1 MQTLRVAL
9 SCLTILPLGVTGARS
24 EAHCGRSLRWFPLV
38 GLLIGVILVGAGTL
52 AAPLAPPATVAAWII
67 AAWVL
72 VTGGLHLDGFA
83 DVCDGLYGGT
93 TPAQRLRIMKDPHIG
108 AAAVVGLIILLL
120 LKWTLVSGL
129 PGAVLSRG
137 LCLSPCLGRYAMA
150 LLAATSPYAGTST
163 GLAAP
168 FVRGASPHDALIATG
183 IALAASWLLLERNGL
198 VIAVMVVAGTLVCRA
213 VFRRALG
220 GVTGD
225 VLGAVGE
232 MMEVVVLGAVAML
245 VGAR

>member
-1 MQTLRVAL
+1 MQGLRVAL
-9 SCLTILPLGVTGARS
+9 SCLTILPVGVKGARS
-24 EAHCGRSLRWFPLV
+24 EKSCGRSLRWFPIV

-52 AAPLAPPATVAAWII
+52 AAPLVPPATVAAWII
-67 AAWVL
+67 AVWVL

-83 DVCDGLYGGT
+83 DVCDGLYGGRS
-93 TPAQRLRIMKDPHIG
+93 PAQRLRIMKDPHIG
-108 AAAVVGLIILLL
+108 AVAVVGLFILLL

-129 PGAVLSRG
+129 PGAAISRA
-137 LCLSPCLGRYAMA
+137 LCLSPCLGRAAMV
-150 LLAATSPYAGTST
+150 LLASTLPYAGAST

-168 FVRGASPHDALIATG
+168 FVRGASPKDALIATG
-183 IALAASWLLLERNGL
+183 IALTASWLLLEWNGVMVGTM
-198 VIAVMVVAGTLVCRA
+198 VIASALLCRG
-213 VFRRALG
+213 VFQRALG

-232 MMEVVVLGAVAML
+232 VTEVLVLGGVVML